1 MKVLCAD
8 EVRLLQ
14 ESCAEKSFGG
24 EAVEWVWFG
33 AWLAVLFDDCGD
45 FGE

>member
-1 MKVLCAD
+1 MLCAD
-8 EVRLLQ
+8 EVRLFE
-14 ESCAEKSFGG
+14 ESCAKESFGG